1 MTQAPARA
9 PVPGASPLPAAPKA
23 AQPTAKPP
31 MVQFH
36 GVTKRYANGDFQ
48 LTNLDLEIKQG
59 DFVFVTGP
67 SGAGKSTLMKLI
79 YGEVRPDVGTVVVDG
94 TCVNALRGDRLSLF
108 RRRLGVVFQDYKLIP
123 RRTVAENVAF
133 TLRAQGVPRQEIQR
147 RLLPT
152 LKMVGLQDK
161 GDRFPSELSG
171 GEQQRASIAR
181 AIVGAPCVLL
191 ADEPTGNLDSDNA
204 LQVLTILKKL
214 NSFGITVL
222 VTTHDTQLIYQSK
235 FPVLRLAKG
244 QLQQTPGPGSRS

>member
-1 MTQAPARA
+1 MTQAPVREFIPGTHLPEPA
-9 PVPGASPLPAAPKA
+9 PEA
-23 AQPTAKPP
+23 AQPVVKTPI
-31 MVQFH
+31 VHFQ
-36 GVTKRYANGDFQ
+36 GVTKCYANGGFQ
-48 LTNLDLEIKQG
+48 LTNLNLAVKQG
-59 DFVFVTGP
+59 DFMFITGS

-79 YGEVRPDVGTVVVDG
+79 YGEVRPDTGTVVVDG
-94 TCVNALRGDRLSLF
+94 TCVNTLRGDRLSLF

-152 LKMVGLQDK
+152 LKMVGLQHK
-161 GDRFPSELSG
+161 GDRFPHELSG

-181 AIVGAPCVLL
+181 AIIGAPCVLL

-214 NSFGITVL
+214 NSFGVTVL
-222 VTTHDTQLIYQSK
+222 VTTHDTQLIHQSK
-235 FPVLRLAKG
+235 FPVLRLANG
-244 QLQQTPGPGSRS
+244 QLQRTATAGYR